1 MDIFW
6 NNTRRTV
13 LFLKY
18 TFLSLLNRQA
28 SPIDNPLYTTADQ
41 QKPVPK
47 PGASSS
53 SSKTNSPVK
62 EPLDSIVPYATPQ
75 KKNKPK
81 KSRKDP
87 QEITTSGESFIKH
100 EMVQQK

>member
-18 TFLSLLNRQA
+18 TFLS